1 MATASSTGDF
11 ADSLTYANYATTTAT
26 NGTATLSTTID
37 PSFLNTRP
45 DEPYMRRLMQEEME
59 RHARKERH
67 EMQRH
72 ANMKMGID
80 PAMFPSGGGTV
91 KKTPKTPLDQL
102 RRSVD
107 EWLNPTLRLL
117 SV

>member
-1 MATASSTGDF
+1 MATAYASGTGDF
-11 ADSLTYANYATTTAT
+11 TDSLTYANVATTAT
-26 NGTATLSTTID
+26 NATGTISID